1 MPPRWDYFSGR
12 PLFYTDVVPTE
23 LKIPECPQLPKSAQS
38 VSSAIQTRTGLTQ
51 CAVMHVAWIN
61 GIQVSV
67 WHEPGA
73 STPQNCATTNH
84 TAFEKHMYFRDVSV
98 CVRSPTRI

>member
-67 WHEPGA
+67 WHEPGRVHRRIA
-73 STPQNCATTNH
+73 LLRTILLLRNTCIS
-84 TAFEKHMYFRDVSV
+84 EMYLFA
-98 CVRSPTRI
+98 